1 MIVLHML
8 CWWKVYDDNNTF
20 PRDVFGVPTEFH
32 SDNFTIPLAM
42 FTSLGMFV
50 AMGVFALEPIRR
62 RYFEL
67 FYWSHFIFL
76 ALFIAVLWHASSAW
90 YFILPGLVL
99 WAFDQCM
106 RLCKS
111 SAHVKIQSMRIVAGG
126 ILELSYHIESI

>member
-1 MIVLHML
+1 MGLMLLPITRNSIWSIVFGVSWEAMVRFHRVLGYLFLGMIVLHML

-62 RYFEL
+62 RYFER
-67 FYWSHFIFL
+67 S
-76 ALFIAVLWHASSAW
+76 
-90 YFILPGLVL
+90 
-99 WAFDQCM
+99 
-106 RLCKS
+106 
-111 SAHVKIQSMRIVAGG
+111 
-126 ILELSYHIESI
+126 EESRVGKECVSTCRSRW